1 MVTIPYVS
9 EQTSSGER
17 SYDVYSRLLKDRIL
31 ILGTAVTD
39 EVANALIA
47 QILFLEMD
55 NPEKDIHLYINSP
68 GGSVSAGLAL
78 YDVMNFVKCDIAT
91 YCLGMAASMGSF
103 LLAAGTPGKRFAM
116 PNSRILIHQPHL
128 GDGGIGGQITDI
140 EIHAKELVRT
150 KTKLTEIYAQH
161 TGQDIKT
168 LHKMMERDYYLSA
181 AESKKLGLIDEVIL
195 SRKKTNALVKAG

>member
-1 MVTIPYVS
+1 
-9 EQTSSGER
+9 
-17 SYDVYSRLLKDRIL
+17 
-31 ILGTAVTD
+31 
-39 EVANALIA
+39 
-47 QILFLEMD
+47 
-55 NPEKDIHLYINSP
+55 
-68 GGSVSAGLAL
+68 
-78 YDVMNFVKCDIAT
+78 
-91 YCLGMAASMGSF
+91 MAASMGSF

-128 GDGGIGGQITDI
+128 GEGGIGGQITDI

-161 TGQDIKT
+161 TGQDVKT

-195 SRKKTNALVKAG
+195 SRKKANALVKAG